1 MKYIRFSRLPLIF
14 IIAVAFFI
22 SKSSTL
28 SSGAPPLAC
37 EKMIPKHGVPPQN
50 SSAPYIISAKIKLD
64 SYGNV
69 SEVSVTISSSRGE
82 PFKGF
87 LLEARL
93 KANSSHIID
102 GKFTA
107 DKDSLLI
114 NCNSAN
120 KNALTHG
127 NVKNKK
133 EFITK
138 WIPPANFKGKIIFRG
153 TVVKDFK
160 TFWVNIDSLPLWVFG
175 PSTQPAKKPEL
186 FADLYNDCEA
196 KRKSCFG
203 MPTLCI
209 RNKSCNAI
217 LAYVYKNGEVE
228 FEMSGMLGL
237 LDKYIAVGISEDV
250 KMGEDSVTECMLING
265 RVVVRQSWNINSS
278 YKNEVLDNELV
289 GIYDQSG
296 EYMDGVMSC
305 HWKQKVIATRKNTV
319 HSIIGKRYYLIL
331 IKGPAT
337 VEGVKW
343 KYNERIVSD
352 KPVNLKLISTVEGDK
367 VPLFIKLHGSF
378 MVTAWIGFVSL
389 AMIIARHYK
398 QVWQT
403 NTLCTM
409 KTWFAVHQF
418 LMLLSLSLVIA
429 GFVLIFLHVEGWS
442 QVDPN
447 PHPITGCVATG
458 LALLQPVMALFLPK
472 PDAKNRSIYNW
483 LHWFVG
489 NTSKILAV
497 LTIFLAVSLEAAN
510 LPYAYYWIL
519 VGYIAFYFFFHLLM
533 HIHACIVD
541 RKKGTVKSKQEL
553 NPEEQDN
560 PKDAPGSNFRRFM
573 LGIYIVLVAGLVA
586 ALVLLIW
593 L

>member
-250 KMGEDSVTECMLING
+250 KMQGEDSVTECMLING

-319 HSIIGKRYYLIL
+319 HSII
-331 IKGPAT
+331 
-337 VEGVKW
+337 
-343 KYNERIVSD
+343 
-352 KPVNLKLISTVEGDK
+352 
-367 VPLFIKLHGSF
+367 GSF

>member
-1 MKYIRFSRLPLIF
+1 MRLSLQF
-14 IIAVAFFI
+14 
-22 SKSSTL
+22 KSDI
-28 SSGAPPLAC
+28 
-37 EKMIPKHGVPPQN
+37 EEN
-50 SSAPYIISAKIKLD
+50 S
-64 SYGNV
+64 
-69 SEVSVTISSSRGE
+69 VSVTISASRGE

-93 KANSSHIID
+93 KANSSHIVN
-102 GKFTA
+102 GRFTA
-107 DKDSLLI
+107 DENSLLI
-114 NCNSAN
+114 NCNSSK
-120 KNALTHG
+120 KNSLTHG
-127 NVKNKK
+127 NVKDKK

-138 WIPPANFKGKIIFRG
+138 WIPPANFKGKVIFRG
-153 TVVKDFK
+153 TVLKDFK
-160 TFWVNIDSLPLWVFG
+160 TFWVNIDTSPLWVVG
-175 PSTQPAKKPEL
+175 PSLQPERKPEL
-186 FADLYNDCEA
+186 SVDLYSDCEA

-203 MPTLCI
+203 MPALCVK
-209 RNKSCNAI
+209 NKNCYVI
-217 LAYVYKNGEVE
+217 LTCVYKNGEVE
-228 FEMSGMLGL
+228 FKMTGTLGL
-237 LDKYIAVGISEDV
+237 FDKYIAVGISEDV
-250 KMGEDSVTECMLING
+250 KMGEDSITECMLVNR
-265 RVVVRQSWNINSS
+265 RVVVRQSWNINST
-278 YKNEVLDNELV
+278 YKNEVLDNEL

-296 EYMDGVMSC
+296 EYVDGVITC

-319 HSIIGKRYYLIL
+319 QSIIGKKYHLL
-331 IKGPAT
+331 LVKGPAS
-337 VEGVKW
+337 VEGVKR
-343 KYNERIVSD
+343 KHNERAVSD
-352 KPVNLKLISTVEGDK
+352 KPVNLMLISTVEGDK

-378 MVTAWIGFVSL
+378 MVTAWIGFVGL

-398 QVWQT
+398 QVWQN

-409 KTWFAVHQF
+409 NIWFAVHQF
-418 LMLLSLSLVIA
+418 LMLLSLSLIIA
-429 GFVLIFLHVEGWS
+429 AFVLIFLHVEGWS

-458 LALLQPVMALFLPK
+458 LALLQPIMALFLPK
-472 PDAKNRSIYNW
+472 PDAKNRSIFNW

-519 VGYIAFYFFFHLLM
+519 VGYITFYFLFQLLM

-541 RKKGTVKSKQEL
+541 RKKGTEKGKQEL
-553 NPEEQDN
+553 NGEEQDS

-573 LGIYIVLVAGLVA
+573 LGIYIVIVAGLVA